1 VSLLVLED
9 SCYLQGV
16 HTVLARCSPA
26 RSQTKSEWMLVSGE
40 SAEGEQEQRLLAAQ
54 TSFLAL
60 AASCPA
66 RQRLLEQAVKDTRQL
81 AHLVWASR
89 GERGGQ
95 RACQPDEATSS
106 GDRQREQC
114 GAAVVH
120 TSGDPRGRVP
130 SAAVPA
136 LARKFIPRI
145 PVRPVPSRRPSSLAG
160 EGGGEQSG
168 EHLQASG
175 ERSASRA
182 DERLKGRKEGRK
194 RRLDDMRVDLC
205 ASADGK
211 TSSPQESVR
220 PKESATGSGRSKR
233 QCVQSRQGGARGR
246 RGAGQHAPSCAPTRL
261 LNVLRALTLENF
273 W

>member
-1 VSLLVLED
+1 
-9 SCYLQGV
+9 
-16 HTVLARCSPA
+16 
-26 RSQTKSEWMLVSGE
+26 M
-40 SAEGEQEQRLLAAQ
+40 AAQ

-66 RQRLLEQAVKDTRQL
+66 RQRLLEQAVQDTRQL
-81 AHLVWASR
+81 AHLVWARR

-95 RACQPDEATSS
+95 RACQPDDATSS
-106 GDRQREQC
+106 GDRQREQR

-120 TSGDPRGRVP
+120 TSGDPRGGVP
-130 SAAVPA
+130 SGAVPA

-145 PVRPVPSRRPSSLAG
+145 PVRPVPSKRPSSLG

-168 EHLQASG
+168 EHLRATG

-194 RRLDDMRVDLC
+194 RRLDDRSIDLC

-211 TSSPQESVR
+211 MSCPQESLR
-220 PKESATGSGRSKR
+220 PRQISTGSGRSKR
-233 QCVQSRQGGARGR
+233 QCVQSRQGEARGR
-246 RGAGQHAPSCAPTRL
+246 RGAGQQAPGCAQTRPV
-261 LNVLRALTLENF
+261 NVLRALTFENF